1 MNSILRYLTNKFEE
15 ILGLDIYK
23 PKQIEN
29 MTKVRGQVWMFYKEL
44 EEEIRNWIN
53 DVEMEVP
60 ELIRKTGRKV
70 IFLLLYPSTK
80 AR

>member
-1 MNSILRYLTNKFEE
+1 MNSILKYFAEKLQEM
-15 ILGLDIYK
+15 LGLEIYK

-29 MTKVRGQVWMFYKEL
+29 MSKVGGQVWMFYKEL

-60 ELIRKTGRKV
+60 ELIRKTGRQV
-70 IFLLLYPSTK
+70 NLSNQCLMST
-80 AR
+80 